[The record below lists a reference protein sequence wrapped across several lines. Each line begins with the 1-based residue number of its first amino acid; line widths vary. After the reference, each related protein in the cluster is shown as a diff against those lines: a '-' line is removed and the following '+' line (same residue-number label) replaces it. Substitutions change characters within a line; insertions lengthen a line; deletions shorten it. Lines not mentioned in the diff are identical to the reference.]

1 MEIQLMTTR
10 FAFSTLLG
18 VALALGAGNSTYG
31 ATLTLGD
38 PGPDGIVYRWTVT
51 ELGAADNSGAMVRHV
66 GALSFSDPINAG
78 DPIGT
83 GWTHTSDWVAFELTA
98 PASVTIQLDRTAG
111 VPNGTDVA
119 GDQLYPAFALYSGWD
134 NDDGDDHVYN
144 SSGNFA
150 WAEDLNYIGNE
161 PNAGG
166 ASSVAKTFDLDAG
179 SYSIALGGNPPGSI
193 GSGRQGYTAT
203 ITTQPVPEPSAFV
216 LGGLSLLSLFAA
228 RGIRR
233 RSSN

>member
-1 MEIQLMTTR
+1 MEIQLMAIR
-10 FAFSTLLG
+10 SAFSTLLG
-18 VALALGAGNSTYG
+18 VALALGAGNLSYG

-38 PGPDGIVYRWTVT
+38 PGPDGIVYRWTVS

-66 GALSFSDPINAG
+66 GALSFNDPINAG
-78 DPIGT
+78 DPDGT
-83 GWTHTSDWVAFELTA
+83 GWTHTSDWVAFELLT
-98 PASVTIQLDRTAG
+98 PASVSIQLDRTPG

-134 NDDGDDHVYN
+134 NDDGDHHVYN
-144 SSGNFA
+144 NSGNFG

-166 ASSVAKTFDLDAG
+166 ATSVTKSFDLVAG
-179 SYSIALGGNPPGSI
+179 LYSIALGGNPPGSI

-203 ITTQPVPEPSAFV
+203 ITTQPVPEPSALV
-216 LGGLSLLSLFAA
+216 LGGLSVIALLAA
-228 RGIRR
+228 RGVRR

>member
-1 MEIQLMTTR
+1 MTTR

-18 VALALGAGNSTYG
+18 VALAMVAANRSHA

-38 PGPDGIVYRWTVT
+38 PGPDGIVYRWTVS

-66 GALSFSDPINAG
+66 GALSFNDPINAG
-78 DPIGT
+78 DPDGT
-83 GWTHTSDWVAFELTA
+83 GWTHTSDWVAFELLA

-111 VPNGTDVA
+111 VPNGTDLA
-119 GDQLYPAFALYSGWD
+119 GDLLYPAFALYSGWD
-134 NDDGDDHVYN
+134 NDGGDHHVYN
-144 SSGNFA
+144 NSGNFG

-166 ASSVAKTFDLDAG
+166 ATSVAKSFDLDTG
-179 SYSIALGGNPPGSI
+179 LYSVALGGNPPGSI

-228 RGIRR
+228 RGAGR